1 MLVSS
6 SLLWIINRRSDNYRR
21 VAFIL
26 LVAFVTTSPYLM
38 YTYQLTGRVFYWGT
52 SGGNNLYWMSSPF
65 EREHGD
71 WLPTPKY
78 DSSIL
83 GKTRE
88 GESRSLISVAIKN
101 VDSYTPGMED
111 SIRTNHQK
119 NYEVINRYKGVEKDD
134 AYKSITIDNIKSH
147 PGKYLI
153 NWFSNVGRILFNFPY
168 SYTYQKPTTLLRLPL
183 TGILVVFIFY
193 CLIPTVI
200 NWRKIPFPIRF
211 MLFFIFIYLGVSS
224 LASAETRMLTVVV
237 PMLLVWIAFVI
248 KKSITINIKHW

>member
-1 MLVSS
+1 
-6 SLLWIINRRSDNYRR
+6 
-21 VAFIL
+21 
-26 LVAFVTTSPYLM
+26 
-38 YTYQLTGRVFYWGT
+38 
-52 SGGNNLYWMSSPF
+52 
-65 EREHGD
+65 
-71 WLPTPKY
+71 
-78 DSSIL
+78 
-83 GKTRE
+83 
-88 GESRSLISVAIKN
+88 
-101 VDSYTPGMED
+101 MED